1 MELKEKRAILD
12 QEFEEY
18 YSTYDPCT
26 EKLLAKQ
33 EEIYAAH
40 KDEPS
45 PLLKARMIK
54 MLSEECPVHLFRRSP
69 FFHEFSSGRER
80 HTWGGLQSHVGS
92 FMQEKTADLW
102 MNRYGEEMRYYREE
116 SFTYGWNN
124 PVGFDHFC
132 IGYDNILKEGLVG
145 IRARALAALER
156 ETDARKRSFLT
167 AAADSLESL
176 MHLQSRFAAEAQ
188 RLAEAA
194 ADEEEKAH
202 YMRIAEAAAR
212 VPAQPPRTFYEGLCA
227 VVFCREAV
235 GSLDGIGVSTF
246 GHLDRMLGKLYDA
259 DLAAGRIT
267 EEEAKWLFHVLLTYT
282 DIRFDARI
290 QYNETSTTMILGGCD
305 TEGTPVFNGVTRCIL
320 GAVLEGRYIS
330 TKINCRISSK
340 HPQDYFDLLATV
352 QTANIPVIVMQ
363 NDDTL
368 IASRVRRGQAV
379 EDARLYVSGGCHEIV
394 LANTEVNTR
403 ADTWISLPRVLLDTI
418 KREQPATWEEFYEL
432 YLKDVKDFIED
443 VVSKKNKYEAM
454 WYDYAPLPLTSA
466 TLTGCIETGKDLT
479 EGGAKYSSTALSL
492 LGTATMVDSL
502 YAIRHLVYEQKTLSL
517 KELCDIVWADFAGQE
532 RLRSYIVRK
541 LPKFGTNDPELNAFG
556 AKLLDTL
563 STFAGQKNA
572 RGGDYLP
579 AFYPH
584 DIFRFLGATTPATP
598 DGRKAFTPLSRG
610 CSPSEFIEIKNPLD
624 IVSGLSSI
632 DFTAF
637 AESFCTEITLPRM
650 EESAGRTIFSA
661 LMHAF
666 LENKGSTL
674 QFNLIDRDM
683 LLEAQRDPENHGDLI
698 VRVCGY
704 SAVFVTL
711 SPEQQAEVI
720 GRAIR

>member
-1 MELKEKRAILD
+1 MELIEKRALIE

-18 YSTYDPCT
+18 YSTYDPHT
-26 EKLLAKQ
+26 QALLQKQ
-33 EEIYAAH
+33 EAIYAAH
-40 KDEPS
+40 KSEPS
-45 PLLKARMIK
+45 PLLKSRMIA
-54 MLSEECPVHLFRRSP
+54 MLCEDCPVHLFRHSP
-69 FFHEFSSGRER
+69 FFHEISSGRER
-80 HTWGGLQSHVGS
+80 HTWGGLQSPVGS
-92 FMQEKTADLW
+92 FLHEKTADLW
-102 MNRYGEEMRYYREE
+102 LNRYGDEMKYYREE

-132 IGYDNILKEGLVG
+132 IGYDNILSEGLEG
-145 IRARALAALER
+145 ILARAQAVLAKQ
-156 ETDARKRSFLT
+156 TDERKRAFLT
-167 AAADSLESL
+167 AAAESLRSL
-176 MHLQSRFAAEAQ
+176 MHLAARFAAEAG
-188 RLAEAA
+188 RLANAA
-194 ADEEEKAH
+194 QDEEEKAH
-202 YMRIAEAAAR
+202 YERIACAAKH

-227 VVFCREAV
+227 VVFCRECI

-246 GHLDRMLGKLYDA
+246 GHLDRMLGKLYED
-259 DLAAGRIT
+259 DLTAGRIT
-267 EEEAKWLFHVLLTYT
+267 EEEAKLLFHVLLTYT
-282 DIRFDARI
+282 DVRFDAKT
-290 QYNETSTTMILGGCD
+290 QYNETSTTIILGGCD
-305 TEGTPVFNGVTRCIL
+305 AQGTPVFNDVTRC
-320 GAVLEGRYIS
+320 VLHAEMEGRYIS
-330 TKINCRISSK
+330 TKINCRISSA
-340 HPQDYFDLLATV
+340 HPQAYFDLLAAV
-352 QTANIPVIVMQ
+352 QTRNLPVIVMQ
-363 NDDTL
+363 NDETL

-403 ADTWISLPRVLLDTI
+403 ADTWLSLPRVLLDTI
-418 KREQPATWEEFYEL
+418 KRRQPDTWEEFYAL
-432 YLKDVKDFIED
+432 YLQDVKDFIED
-443 VVSKKNKYEAM
+443 VVAKKNKYEAM
-454 WYDYAPLPLTSA
+454 WYDYDPLPLTSA
-466 TLTGCIETGKDLT
+466 TLTGCIESGKDLT
-479 EGGAKYSSTALSL
+479 EGGTKYASTALSM
-492 LGTATMVDSL
+492 LGTATTADSL
-502 YAIRHLVYEQKTLSL
+502 YAIRHLVYEKKMLTLE
-517 KELCDIVWADFAGQE
+517 ELCGIVESNFEGQE

-556 AKLLDTL
+556 AQLLHTL

-584 DIFRFLGATTPATP
+584 DIFRFLGETTKATP
-598 DGRKAFTPLSRG
+598 DGRKAGMPLSRG
-610 CSPSEFIEIKNPLD
+610 CSPSEFIEIRNPLD
-624 IVSGLSSI
+624 IVSGLSAI

-650 EESAGRTIFSA
+650 EESTGRTVFTA
-661 LMHAF
+661 LMRAF

-674 QFNLIDRDM
+674 QFNLIDKEL